1 MKILETIDSGKK
13 TFLYAV
19 EYYLQRATSILIHL
33 FTSSL
38 IKYVKVVW
46 IPRNLTDRMEPFFIF
61 SLLQRIWQRTALL
74 KNKNN
79 FNKKQQKR
87 NAPKNFKNIF
97 FFDRRVT
104 I

>member
-46 IPRNLTDRMEPFFIF
+46 IPWNLTDRMEPFL
-61 SLLQRIWQRTALL
+61 SSVCSNEYGKERLS
-74 KNKNN
+74 
-79 FNKKQQKR
+79 
-87 NAPKNFKNIF
+87 
-97 FFDRRVT
+97 
-104 I
+104 

>member
-46 IPRNLTDRMEPFFIF
+46 NIDEFWNGQDDGGYNE
-61 SLLQRIWQRTALL
+61 WQFT
-74 KNKNN
+74 KIGEVNN
-79 FNKKQQKR
+79 Y
-87 NAPKNFKNIF
+87 
-97 FFDRRVT
+97 
-104 I
+104 